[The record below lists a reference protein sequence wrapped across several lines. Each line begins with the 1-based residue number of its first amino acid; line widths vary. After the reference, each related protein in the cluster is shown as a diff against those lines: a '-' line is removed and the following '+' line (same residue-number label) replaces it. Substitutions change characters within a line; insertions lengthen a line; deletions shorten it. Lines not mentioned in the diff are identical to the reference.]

1 MRHRFK
7 ILVGQDRTGNCRD
20 LNTTKSP
27 PRSDRRA
34 GSWDAPGVA
43 DAWSLPSRFDVGL
56 ELWETGGWRY
66 TFQCAISFGCFWSGF
81 TVGRH
86 LIQFL
91 VVLLFF
97 VFFVFDL
104 LFAFVVVVVVVAAAA
119 TVAVGSGILFIV
131 LWFLAMVVFCG
142 VFFLLPLVMLA
153 KQFAPPCFARD
164 GYRWCWVFN
173 DILKYI

>member
-43 DAWSLPSRFDVGL
+43 DAWSLPSRFDLGL

-66 TFQCAISFGCFWSGF
+66 TFQCAMSFGCFWSGF
-81 TVGRH
+81 TIGTH
-86 LIQFL
+86 LMQFL
-91 VVLLFF
+91 VVLLFL
-97 VFFVFDL
+97 VFEF
-104 LFAFVVVVVVVAAAA
+104 LFAFVVVVAAA
-119 TVAVGSGILFIV
+119 TVGSGILFIV
-131 LWFLAMVVFCG
+131 FWFLAMVVFCG
-142 VFFLLPLVMLA
+142 VFFFSHL
-153 KQFAPPCFARD
+153 
-164 GYRWCWVFN
+164 WCSQNNSLHPVLRGMGIDDAGFSTTFWNIFKCSS
-173 DILKYI
+173 IMF